1 MIAVRRHPLAM
12 TLLSQIFFSNKKC
25 NISQPA
31 DVPDTQALRPPPG
44 LKSFDDGRVKRHD
57 HSTVMCSG
65 TINFTAMI
73 IFGIEK

>member
-1 MIAVRRHPLAM
+1 MAM
-12 TLLSQIFFSNKKC
+12 TLLSQIFFSNKKF
-25 NISQPA
+25 NIGEPA

-73 IFGIEK
+73 IFRIGK